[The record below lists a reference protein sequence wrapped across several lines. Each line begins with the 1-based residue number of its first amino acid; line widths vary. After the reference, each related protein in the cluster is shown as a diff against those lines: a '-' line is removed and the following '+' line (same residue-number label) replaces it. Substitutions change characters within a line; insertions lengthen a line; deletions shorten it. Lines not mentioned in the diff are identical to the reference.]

1 MMTYFSYIPPLHK
14 ILDNPNTLLLKL
26 AAGKQW
32 VLLLVCLT
40 LLFLGITL
48 KPQVILLP
56 QAGGKTGVGKK
67 LFEPYTH
74 SVLLGNPIMAGENEG
89 GENTTV
95 REVAVHS

>member
-1 MMTYFSYIPPLHK
+1 MTYFSYIPPLHK

-26 AAGKQW
+26 AARKQC

-56 QAGGKTGVGKK
+56 QARGKTGVGKK
-67 LFEPYTH
+67 LFEPCTH